1 MPVSIN
7 AVELTNPNIACK
19 GGLALLH
26 KIQKRQKKLTYIIVI
41 QQGIPLL
48 GKIFIRVDGH
58 ENIRL
63 CNGGTLL
70 KPPFRFQSKMETSN
84 KKKRKDTSDQDFFAK
99 FYQAIMR
106 GPISFRKVFCL
117 PYGRYSEGFKGT
129 LPWFEHCVPEPPPG
143 CVAAE
148 VKPRY
153 LYRKVVSVVVIFA
166 PQIYW
171 LSVEVDCLTILEV
184 KMCNNNSV
192 NQGLKI
198 SPIWN

>member
-1 MPVSIN
+1 MAMKISGFVTAARCWN
-7 AVELTNPNIACK
+7 
-19 GGLALLH
+19 LLLDFSLKWRH
-26 KIQKRQKKLTYIIVI
+26 QIRRKEKILPTKTF
-41 QQGIPLL
+41 LL
-48 GKIFIRVDGH
+48 
-58 ENIRL
+58 N
-63 CNGGTLL
+63 
-70 KPPFRFQSKMETSN
+70 
-84 KKKRKDTSDQDFFAK
+84 
-99 FYQAIMR
+99 YQAIMR

-198 SPIWN
+198 SSIWNESK

>member
-70 KPPFRFQSKMETSN
+70 KPPFRFQSKMEKSN
-84 KKKRKDTSDQDFFAK
+84 QKNIKDNSGQDLFAK
-99 FYQAIMR
+99 LSGYQTRAYLFQKMLLLTLWSLFR
-106 GPISFRKVFCL
+106 GLQMDSALV
-117 PYGRYSEGFKGT
+117 
-129 LPWFEHCVPEPPPG
+129 
-143 CVAAE
+143 
-148 VKPRY
+148 
-153 LYRKVVSVVVIFA
+153 
-166 PQIYW
+166 
-171 LSVEVDCLTILEV
+171 
-184 KMCNNNSV
+184 
-192 NQGLKI
+192 
-198 SPIWN
+198 

>member
-99 FYQAIMR
+99 LSGYHARANLFQKSFLPTLWTIFR
-106 GPISFRKVFCL
+106 GLQRDSALVWALCSWASSWLRRCRGQTPVSLSQSRVRCRHLRTPDLLIERRSRL
-117 PYGRYSEGFKGT
+117 P
-129 LPWFEHCVPEPPPG
+129 HHPG
-143 CVAAE
+143 GENV
-148 VKPRY
+148 
-153 LYRKVVSVVVIFA
+153 
-166 PQIYW
+166 
-171 LSVEVDCLTILEV
+171 
-184 KMCNNNSV
+184 
-192 NQGLKI
+192 
-198 SPIWN
+198 